1 MTIADRW
8 LLPDGVEELLP
19 DQARQVEALRRK
31 LLDLYSSWGYE
42 LVMPSLLEFTESLL
56 VGLGSDVDLHT
67 FKVTDQ
73 LTGRTMG
80 IRADITPQVARIDAH
95 SLKREGASRLCYAGS
110 VLHTRPKTLMAS
122 RSPIQLGAELYG
134 DNSLDSDIEV
144 ICLMLETLRC
154 ANIGQLTLDMGHVGI
169 YRALVEQ
176 ADLSAEDQLSLFDA
190 LQRKAGAD
198 IEAVI
203 AATINDSSVAGMM
216 LELSRL
222 NGDRAVLA
230 EARERLAGAP
240 AAVTAA
246 ITELEQVAD
255 IVAARMPAVDM
266 YFDLSELRGYHY
278 HTGLVFAALAPGYG
292 QALANGGRYDHI
304 GEVFGRARP
313 ATGFNCD
320 LKALLKAMPV
330 DPLKN
335 SPAIFAPAQN
345 DVALWQSVQV
355 LRAQGERVISGLS
368 GQVLAVGCDRQ
379 LVLEGG
385 QWLVKPL

>member
-1 MTIADRW
+1 
-8 LLPDGVEELLP
+8 
-19 DQARQVEALRRK
+19 
-31 LLDLYSSWGYE
+31 
-42 LVMPSLLEFTESLL
+42 
-56 VGLGSDVDLHT
+56 
-67 FKVTDQ
+67 
-73 LTGRTMG
+73 
-80 IRADITPQVARIDAH
+80 
-95 SLKREGASRLCYAGS
+95 
-110 VLHTRPKTLMAS
+110 
-122 RSPIQLGAELYG
+122 
-134 DNSLDSDIEV
+134 
-144 ICLMLETLRC
+144 
-154 ANIGQLTLDMGHVGI
+154 
-169 YRALVEQ
+169 
-176 ADLSAEDQLSLFDA
+176 
-190 LQRKAGAD
+190 
-198 IEAVI
+198 
-203 AATINDSSVAGMM
+203 MM

-230 EARERLAGAP
+230 DARVRLAGAQ

-355 LRAQGERVISGLS
+355 LRAQGERVINGLS
-368 GQVLAVGCDRQ
+368 GQVSAVGCDRQ

-385 QWLVKPL
+385 QWLVKPI